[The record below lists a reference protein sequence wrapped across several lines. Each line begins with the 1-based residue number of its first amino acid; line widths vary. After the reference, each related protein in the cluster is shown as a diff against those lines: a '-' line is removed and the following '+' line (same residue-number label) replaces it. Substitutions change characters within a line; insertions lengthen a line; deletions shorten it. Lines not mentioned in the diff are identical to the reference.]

1 MRKYLLLLG
10 TVGLTALAASCSG
23 GDPSAIEFKPRSSSG
38 GSTSSGGS
46 SGTSS
51 SGGGDGGSSGTVDP
65 KDPISATPYA
75 SKPPPANA
83 HRSGGAGGINALAQT
98 LNCTAT
104 GACHGG
110 TAPKFIT
117 GGVLVDKAGSAT
129 RVADAEI
136 WISDGAGARF
146 KANTD
151 TDGAFWFPAGQNG
164 APAALPATAY
174 AGVRTK
180 DGKIA
185 KMATNAG
192 GQACGGSAAC
202 HAGTQGAVYVSP

>member
-1 MRKYLLLLG
+1 MRKYMLLLG
-10 TVGLTALAASCSG
+10 MVGMAALAASCSG

-46 SGTSS
+46 SGTTS
-51 SGGGDGGSSGTVDP
+51 SGGADGGSSGTPDP
-65 KDPISATPYA
+65 KDPISNVPYA

-83 HRSGGAGGINALAQT
+83 HRSGGAGGINALDQT

-117 GGVLVDKAGSAT
+117 GGVLVDKAGSTT

-151 TDGAFWFPAGQNG
+151 TDGAFWFPASQNG

-180 DGKIA
+180 DGKVA
-185 KMATNAG
+185 KMSTNAG
-192 GQACGGSAAC
+192 GQACGGSAVC
-202 HAGTQGAVYVSP
+202 HAGAQGAVYVSP

>member
-1 MRKYLLLLG
+1 MRKVLLLVGMLG
-10 TVGLTALAASCSG
+10 ITALAASCSG
-23 GDPSAIEFKPRSSSG
+23 GDPSAIEFKPRGSSGGGGSSSG
-38 GSTSSGGS
+38 GTSSGGS
-46 SGTSS
+46 SGS
-51 SGGGDGGSSGTVDP
+51 DGGSSGNLDP
-65 KDPISATPYA
+65 KEPISNVPYA
-75 SKPPPANA
+75 SSPPSANG
-83 HRSGGAGGINALAQT
+83 HRMGGAGGINALDAT
-98 LNCTAT
+98 INCTA
-104 GACHGG
+104 GGNCHGG

-117 GGVLVDKAGSAT
+117 GGVLVDKAGSTT

-136 WISDGAGARF
+136 WISDGAGKRF

-151 TDGAFWFPAGQNG
+151 TDGAFWFPANVNG

-180 DGKIA
+180 DNKTA

-202 HAGTQGAVYVSP
+202 HAGGQGAVYVSP